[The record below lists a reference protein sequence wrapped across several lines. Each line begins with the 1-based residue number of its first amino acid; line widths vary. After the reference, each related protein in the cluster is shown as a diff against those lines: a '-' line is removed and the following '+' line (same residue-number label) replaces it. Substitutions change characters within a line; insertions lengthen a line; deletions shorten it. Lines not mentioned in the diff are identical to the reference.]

1 MSNLLKYRY
10 METCGVIASGKTT
23 AVNVLKELGYI
34 VNLEKFDINPF
45 LQQFYD
51 KPEDH
56 ALETEI
62 AFLIQHYY
70 QIKNAIKEKQPFV
83 CDFSLLLDLVFA
95 DVTLTAKEK
104 KVFLA
109 VYNEVSS
116 QVLRP
121 DVLIYLKCNPEILLE
136 RIRKRGREIEKSITL
151 DYLKKL
157 DKALRKRIGEA
168 EKNLKIMTIDS
179 EKYDFAHNE
188 SDKSYILNF
197 LKKEICH

>member
-1 MSNLLKYRY
+1 MKKMYI
-10 METCGVIASGKTT
+10 ETCGVISSGKSTISII
-23 AVNVLKELGYI
+23 LKEIGFKT
-34 VNLEKFDINPF
+34 VLEKFDINPF
-45 LQQFYD
+45 LQQFYEN
-51 KPEDH
+51 PEDH

-62 AFLIQHYY
+62 AFILQHFN

-95 DVTLTAKEK
+95 DVTLTTKEK

-109 VYNEVSS
+109 VFNEVSS

-121 DVLIYLKCNPEILLE
+121 DVLIYLKCNPEILFE
-136 RIRKRGREIEKSITL
+136 RIRKRGRKIEKTITIE
-151 DYLKKL
+151 YLQKL
-157 DKALRKRIGEA
+157 DKSLKKRISEA
-168 EKNLKIMTIDS
+168 EKNIKVITLDS
-179 EKYDFAHNE
+179 KKYDFAHNE